1 MKIEVHDP
9 MILLKFAEKMD
20 DRKFRRIAQIAK
32 RTYFFGSV
40 IFMNLLF
47 WV

>member
-32 RTYFFGSV
+32 GL
-40 IFMNLLF
+40 IFLGL
-47 WV
+47 